1 MITSLYAEMYTGVR
15 AGKSNYRLD
24 QAQRSAS
31 KMLRKIVAK
40 EKSVTE
46 YENEGGGE
54 ERTEKI
60 WRESGK
66 KKKATTQ

>member
-1 MITSLYAEMYTGVR
+1 MYTGVR

-46 YENEGGGE
+46 YENEGGGRE

>member
-1 MITSLYAEMYTGVR
+1 MLRCIQVYELVSRIIDSTKHRE
-15 AGKSNYRLD
+15 
-24 QAQRSAS
+24 AQ

-46 YENEGGGE
+46 YKKEGGGGGGGE

-60 WRESGK
+60 
-66 KKKATTQ
+66 